1 MPVFISH
8 SHQDKEFVD
17 KLAAHL
23 IKHNAHVWV
32 DRWEIKV
39 GESIL
44 EKVQNEI
51 QGASAVLFV
60 LSEAS
65 VKSEWCKKEISAS
78 LMRELEEKSVIVL
91 PILLEKCQMPPFLK
105 EKKYADFTENFDFGL
120 KAIVDGIADITNANQ
135 GRIEGID
142 YLIDWAQDWATS
154 EDGLFVLRYILVEH
168 SKELPFTIL
177 NEIIIQCNEAATV
190 RYNQFRDA
198 NLDWVGR
205 IMITEILNDFA
216 ESHDLRILLTDQKE
230 HFYEFSVGDH
240 KNDRRYD
247 VVVKSRWLGED
258 TGNDIL
264 VNVKNHF
271 LHIKDYIKSICRPLT
286 KQEQERLFSLLDKK

>member
-8 SHQDKEFVD
+8 SHQDKDFVD
-17 KLAAHL
+17 KLATHL

-44 EKVQNEI
+44 NRVQNEI

-60 LSEAS
+60 LSNAS
-65 VKSEWCKKEISAS
+65 IQSEWCKKELSAG
-78 LMRELEEKSVIVL
+78 LIRELEEKAVIVL
-91 PILLEKCQMPPFLK
+91 PVLLEKCAIPIFLK

-120 KAIVDGIADITNANQ
+120 KAIVDGIANITNSNQ

-142 YLIDWAQDWATS
+142 YLVDWAQDWTFND
-154 EDGLFVLRYILVEH
+154 ENQFVLRYVLVEH

-177 NEIIIQCNEAATV
+177 TEIIVLCNDLATNRYRQFKAAG
-190 RYNQFRDA
+190 
-198 NLDWVGR
+198 LDWVGR
-205 IMITEILNDFA
+205 VMITEVLNEYADH
-216 ESHDLRILLTDQKE
+216 HDLRFLLTDQNEQFFDFTVRDSKTGV
-230 HFYEFSVGDH
+230 S
-240 KNDRRYD
+240 YD
-247 VVVKSRWLGED
+247 VLVKSRWLGQD

-264 VNVKNHF
+264 VNTKNHF
-271 LHIKDYIKSICRPLT
+271 KNLKDYIKSICRPLT
-286 KQEQERLFSLLDKK
+286 QDEQDRLSVILRS